1 MAADGGAELRGAGSS
16 LGAIARKP
24 QGRFL
29 GMPYSWSR
37 PAREDVGKG
46 VWEPDERRVFTPT
59 DYGRGYTL
67 NPAALPRRLNR
78 R

>member
-1 MAADGGAELRGAGSS
+1 
-16 LGAIARKP
+16 
-24 QGRFL
+24 
-29 GMPYSWSR
+29 MPYSWSR

-46 VWEPDERRVFTPT
+46 VWEPDERRAFTPK